1 MKRYNFKELP
11 LCKENSKKKVSLG
24 LVSVLSL
31 AKPPDD
37 IGIVTLNLRK
47 PQSSKKDTTTS
58 HRCWS

>member
-37 IGIVTLNLRK
+37 MGIVTLNLRK
-47 PQSSKKDTTTS
+47 P
-58 HRCWS
+58 

>member
-1 MKRYNFKELP
+1 MKRYNFKVLP
-11 LCKENSKKKVSLG
+11 LCMENSKKKVSLG
-24 LVSVLSL
+24 LVSAPSL

-58 HRCWS
+58 HLCWS